1 MLLFGKRCVILG
13 SQPVLLLAAVVL
25 WLLCPVAG
33 VAQMQE
39 DRMEPAELGI
49 RDIDSLR
56 VPSASYVGVDTC
68 KTCHASAYRAWLGT
82 GHARSTVGLY
92 SDMAMM
98 VAMKEELKHR
108 DTMRSGRC
116 LSCHG
121 VAHDVSSA
129 FRESGLRM
137 AEGVTCEACHGPQSA
152 HVERV
157 SRPVGRALAS
167 VRTAALKA
175 VRSIRL
181 ELGGKAAVESYS
193 EDRCMGCHKP
203 GPSHEVD
210 GMAALFSFESRWKQI
225 LHGSD

>member
-1 MLLFGKRCVILG
+1 MG
-13 SQPVLLLAAVVL
+13 SQPVLLAAVVL
-25 WLLCPVAG
+25 GLLCPVAG

-92 SDMAMM
+92 SDRALM
-98 VAMKEELKHR
+98 VAMEEELKHK

-137 AEGVTCEACHGPQSA
+137 AEGVTCEACHGPQGA

-167 VRTAALKA
+167 VRTAAMKA
-175 VRSIRL
+175 ARSIRL
-181 ELGGKAAVESYS
+181 RLGGKAAVQRYS
-193 EDRCMGCHKP
+193 DDRCMSCHKL
-203 GPSHEVD
+203 GSSHEVD
-210 GMAALFSFESRWKQI
+210 GKAVSFSFEARWLQV